1 MLFRVG
7 IAVWPAL
14 LIAPLALA
22 QGLLVQRTQNALQ
35 FSPAVSVAVNG
46 KDRAL
51 VLGDKPESSTP
62 VNKLG
67 NVKLGTTLI
76 ADSAS
81 GVVAHYPP
89 LQYLYP
95 NGLSK
100 KTASPPAEAW
110 KESAITYKKTPQ
122 DKTPVT
128 VPSGEFVAF
137 LAGGVRELAD
147 LCMDETALGLLGGKA
162 GVFPAQLELTA
173 AAVAAFG
180 ANPAMASVERRIL
193 DFMQL
198 RLARFESGT
207 DSAKS
212 LTEGLRFAELSAK
225 AYPDQAEQKR
235 AREQLAVSRA
245 WLDKRIAILKA
256 LSAGGQWDAFLLAY
270 REFEKHS
277 ASFPDLAKIQRQ
289 ALQSSLETHWKS
301 GKERLGRSEFRRAW
315 GELRLAN
322 SRQPSNALLGQ
333 DVAVA
338 WAQHSR
344 QNAVDRQNRRKQL
357 SAGELD
363 VIEQT
368 RNIADRYKQQNK
380 LEEAMS
386 KITEAERMDA
396 ESLPV
401 MLTKASILGART
413 EIAKALR
420 TLDSY
425 DLLAVERERDA
436 GKSLRH
442 ELTFQLVDSREG
454 FRKKLTE
461 AWGAGRFRQTLEL
474 AAQGML
480 ADDSD
485 PSILYYGG
493 LSALATRDAKAGIER
508 LRRYLEV
515 SNTLDADLEQ
525 RARVARLVGSVQKPG
540 PAAAIAEEE
549 GDVHWLSGRK
559 LPKSVFYCPSSLGF
573 APHIDRIAASNKLA
587 VKFNWDGERLRSI
600 VPSFEKAQQATS
612 EKPITFAYAAKIPHA
627 IAVDAGDA
635 ARTLP
640 TDPDALIKEAN
651 VLLPNNPLVDPQM
664 VERLTGKQI
673 AVGVAGNRFFHPFVW
688 ERPYY
693 FAFQYDEQGRVKSAR
708 ELPGKEAGSRA
719 PVLVEFE
726 WNGLNLASVKA
737 YQLATSDAAR
747 GTLIYERTM
756 QYQQDKLMGEL
767 FHFGQ
772 KDGKIKYV
780 WSGATLVSAE
790 CEKDESLDGRSR
802 EVFFAGGAAAKGRR

>member
-1 MLFRVG
+1 MLFRRWIVFCP
-7 IAVWPAL
+7 AVLGLTPFAG
-14 LIAPLALA
+14 A
-22 QGLLVQRTQNALQ
+22 QGLLVQRTQNVLQ
-35 FSPAVSVAVNG
+35 FSPAVSITVNG

-51 VLGDKPESSTP
+51 VLGDKPESATP

-67 NVKLGTTLI
+67 NVKLGATLL

-110 KESAITYKKTPQ
+110 KESAIAYKKTQQ
-122 DKTPVT
+122 DKTPAA
-128 VPSGEFVAF
+128 VPSSEFVAF

-162 GVFPAQLELTA
+162 GVFPVQLELTA

-180 ANPAMASVERRIL
+180 ANPAMAPVERRIL
-193 DFMQL
+193 DYMQL

-207 DSAKS
+207 DSAQS

-235 AREQLAVSRA
+235 AREQLAAGRA

-256 LSAGGQWDAFLLAY
+256 LAAGGQWDAFLLAY
-270 REFEKHS
+270 REFEKHQ
-277 ASFPDLAKIQRQ
+277 ASFPDLAKTQRQ
-289 ALQSSLETHWKS
+289 ALQSSLDAHWKS

-344 QNAVDRQNRRKQL
+344 QNAVDRQNRRKQM

-368 RNIADRYKQQNK
+368 RNIAERYKQQNK
-380 LEEAMS
+380 LEEAMN

-401 MLTKASILGART
+401 MLTKAGILGART

-420 TLDSY
+420 TLDAY
-425 DLLAVERERDA
+425 DLLAVDRERDP
-436 GKSLRH
+436 GKNLRN

-454 FRKKLTE
+454 YRKKLTE

-480 ADDSD
+480 ADDGD

-493 LSALATRDAKAGIER
+493 LSALATRDAKTGVER

-525 RARVARLVGSVQKPG
+525 RARVARLVGVVQQPG
-540 PAAAIAEEE
+540 TAAIGEE
-549 GDVHWLSGRK
+549 GDVHWLSGRQ
-559 LPKSVFYCPSSLGF
+559 LPKTVFYCPSSLGF

-587 VKFNWDGERLRSI
+587 LKFNWDGDRLRSI
-600 VPSFEKAQQATS
+600 VPSFEKAQQATG
-612 EKPITFAYAAKIPHA
+612 EKPISFTYAGKIPHA
-627 IAVDAGDA
+627 VAVDAGDA
-635 ARTLP
+635 PRTLP
-640 TDPDALIKEAN
+640 SDPDALIKEAN
-651 VLLPNNPLVDPQM
+651 VLLPNNPLVDPRM
-664 VERLTGKQI
+664 VERLTGKRI

-693 FAFQYDEQGRVKSAR
+693 FAFEYDEQGRVKSAR
-708 ELPGKEAGSRA
+708 ELPGKESGSRA
-719 PVLVEFE
+719 PVLVAFE
-726 WNGLNLASVKA
+726 WSDLKLASVKA
-737 YQLATSDAAR
+737 YQLANSDAAR

-756 QYQQDKLMGEL
+756 QYQQDKLMGEE

-790 CEKDESLDGRSR
+790 CDKDESLDGRSR